1 MMIVCAC
8 LILLGFKGIW
18 FGPNLLRLNSR
29 ETNVGRKNN
38 FQRPDNLVDRE
49 SRLIHHE
56 LPEPV
61 LFENA

>member
-29 ETNVGRKNN
+29 ETNV
-38 FQRPDNLVDRE
+38 DRE
-49 SRLIHHE
+49 NRLIHHE

-61 LFENA
+61 LFENAPGLLLCFRRG